1 MYRSDQKEALLLKSG
16 MMERRTGVGAG
27 SEKDIQ
33 GPGVMRA

>member
-27 SEKDIQ
+27 SEEYIQ